1 MWQRMRDGH
10 PQARLDGLLV
20 QTMERGL
27 AEAIIG
33 YKHDEQVGP
42 LVMVGMGG
50 VLAQVLAQFALRHAG
65 RRTEGTPDA
74 DQ

>member
-1 MWQRMRDGH
+1 MWQRIRDDYT
-10 PQARLDGLLV
+10 QARLDGLLV

-42 LVMVGMGG
+42 LVLVG
-50 VLAQVLAQFALRHAG
+50 AWAACSRK
-65 RRTEGTPDA
+65 
-74 DQ
+74 